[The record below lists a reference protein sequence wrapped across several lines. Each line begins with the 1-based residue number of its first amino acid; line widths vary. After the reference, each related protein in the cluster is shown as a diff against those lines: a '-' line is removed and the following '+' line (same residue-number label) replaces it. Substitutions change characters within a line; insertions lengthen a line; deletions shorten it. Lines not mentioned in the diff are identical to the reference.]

1 MTDGFDNIINLDS
14 VRQILDAILPMAS
27 DLEND
32 SDCQDDTR
40 SPPALTKDML
50 PGILQEAVD
59 ACTLNSEAVPIAV
72 AINLLSYFSALIGPT
87 VYLQIGDEERLLNDF
102 VLMVGPSGLG
112 KGASSHGPKR
122 IFNRVEGFLA
132 LNLDNQFQAAK
143 SESIKVYPNLK
154 IHTGGLSS
162 GEGLAAAL
170 DDGDDD
176 GVLHSVPDKRLLV
189 FEPEFANSMSM
200 AQRSGNILMM
210 VLRNAYDGV
219 TIEPLTKK
227 NKIRVSNPYVCLLA
241 HITAKELSNHE
252 QFSMLA
258 NNGMLN
264 RFLILWQQPV
274 KDVPFPLAIAQDKV
288 DAMAQSLAESV
299 LFARQNS
306 HETHWK
312 KIIGR
317 SKAMTM
323 SDDAIALW
331 KKEYGRLLNRP
342 DCEIVKTLTRR
353 HRLHA
358 LILASLFALLEQ
370 RFEIQAQDIRL
381 ALEWCEYSRKS
392 VVYIFNTMK
401 DQRDANNVH
410 ELSKKVLFA
419 IYRLDDK
426 NRQCTRTDIHNWFS
440 RKLKSSQL
448 QACLEHL
455 LNYIPPLIEQY
466 PIKNKNNRTVPSYR
480 LMKAAWQQ
488 INNSLIGGS
497 A

>member
-1 MTDGFDNIINLDS
+1 MTDGFDNIINLDPI
-14 VRQILDAILPMAS
+14 RQILDAILPMPS
-27 DLEND
+27 DLEDEGDNRD
-32 SDCQDDTR
+32 ETR
-40 SPPALTKDML
+40 NPPAHSKDML
-50 PGILQEAVD
+50 PGILEEAVK
-59 ACTLNSEAVPIAV
+59 ACTEHSEAVPVAV
-72 AINLLSYFSALIGPT
+72 AANLVSYFSALIGPM
-87 VYLQIGDEERLLNDF
+87 VYLPIGDEARLLNEF

-122 IFNRVEGFLA
+122 IFRRVEDFLA
-132 LNLDNQFQAAK
+132 LNLDYQFQSGK
-143 SESIKVYPNLK
+143 SNGIKVYPNLK

-162 GEGLAAAL
+162 GEGLAASL
-170 DDGDDD
+170 DDGDDN
-176 GVLHSVPDKRLLV
+176 GIPHSVTDKRLLI

-227 NKIRVSNPYVCLLA
+227 NKVKVSNPYVCLLA
-241 HITAKELSNHE
+241 HITANELSHHE
-252 QFSMLA
+252 QFNTLA

-274 KDVPFPLAIAQDKV
+274 KDVPFPLPVAQNKIDSI
-288 DAMAQSLAESV
+288 AQSLAESV

-312 KIIGR
+312 KIR
-317 SKAMTM
+317 EQATPMTLSKN
-323 SDDAIALW
+323 AIDLW
-331 KKEYGRLLNRP
+331 EKEYGRLLNRP
-342 DCEIVKTLTRR
+342 DCEVVKTLTRR

-358 LILASLFALLEQ
+358 LILASLFALLDK
-370 RFEIQAQDIRL
+370 RFEIQAHDIQSAL
-381 ALEWCEYSRKS
+381 AWCEYSRKS
-392 VVYIFNTMK
+392 VVYIFNTAK
-401 DQRDANNVH
+401 NQRDAQNVH
-410 ELSKKVLFA
+410 ELSRRVLFA

-426 NRQCTRTDIHNWFS
+426 NKQCTKTDIHNWFS
-440 RKLKSSQL
+440 RKLKSNQL

-466 PIKNKNNRTVPSYR
+466 MIKNKNNRKVPSYR
-480 LMKAAWQQ
+480 LTKAAWQQ
-488 INNSLIGGS
+488 LDNTLKGGS